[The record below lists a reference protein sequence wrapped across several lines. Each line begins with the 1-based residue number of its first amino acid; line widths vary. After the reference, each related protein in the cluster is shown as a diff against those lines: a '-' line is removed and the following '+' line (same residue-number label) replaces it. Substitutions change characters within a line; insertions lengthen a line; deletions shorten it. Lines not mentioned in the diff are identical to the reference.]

1 MAETSSGNPYIEDG
15 EERTFSV
22 EHAEEEFVW
31 HRDREKRRVTVLEG
45 EGWQFQYDES
55 IPMLLKKEQMFVIP
69 QMMYHRLIKGKTDLV
84 LKIETM
90 NWDK

>member
-1 MAETSSGNPYIEDG
+1 MAEISSGNPYIEDG
-15 EERTFSV
+15 NIRTFST

-45 EGWQFQYDES
+45 EGWQFHFDMKL
-55 IPMLLKKEQMFVIP
+55 PMLLKEEQIFEIP

-84 LKIETM
+84 LRIETI
-90 NWDK
+90 